1 LETAALPIGATGLQ
15 SSFALLRFAMHGVM
29 AAPPAKFLGLETF
42 RILLLVFRH
51 RVVSFFAVVTLQ
63 GNDVAHIK
71 TLALTQ

>member
-1 LETAALPIGATGLQ
+1 V
-15 SSFALLRFAMHGVM
+15 HGVM

-63 GNDVAHIK
+63 GNDVAHMK